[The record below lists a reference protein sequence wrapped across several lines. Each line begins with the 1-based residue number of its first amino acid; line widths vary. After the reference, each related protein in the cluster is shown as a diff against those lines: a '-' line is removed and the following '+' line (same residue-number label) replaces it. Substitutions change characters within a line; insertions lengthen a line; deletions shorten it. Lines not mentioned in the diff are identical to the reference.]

1 MTDRTEVA
9 VQEDAVIADDI
20 DVTDGGAEYRVA
32 GTGRRVENG
41 IVLHLRRAADDAE
54 ARLLPV
60 LPDARAT
67 IRGETA
73 VLRRHAAGR
82 ATAAQL

>member
-54 ARLLPV
+54 ARLPV
-60 LPDARAT
+60 LSDARAT

>member
-1 MTDRTEVA
+1 MTDRTAVA

-20 DVTDGGAEYRVA
+20 DVTDSGAEYRVA
-32 GTGRRVENG
+32 GTGRRAENT

-54 ARLLPV
+54 ARLPV
-60 LPDARAT
+60 LPDERAT

-73 VLRRHAAGR
+73 VIRRHATDR

>member
-1 MTDRTEVA
+1 MIDRTEVA

-32 GTGRRVENG
+32 DTPRRAENG
-41 IVLHLRRAADDAE
+41 IVLHLRRAAGDAE
-54 ARLLPV
+54 ARLAV

-67 IRGETA
+67 VRRETA

-82 ATAAQL
+82 ATAARL

>member
-20 DVTDGGAEYRVA
+20 DVTDGGAECRVA
-32 GTGRRVENG
+32 GTGRRAENT

-54 ARLLPV
+54 ARLPV

-67 IRGETA
+67 VRGETA
-73 VLRRHAAGR
+73 VIRRHAAGR
-82 ATAAQL
+82 ATAARL

>member
-20 DVTDGGAEYRVA
+20 DVTDGGAECRVA
-32 GTGRRVENG
+32 GTPRRAENG

-54 ARLLPV
+54 ARLPV
-60 LPDARAT
+60 LPDARAA

-73 VLRRHAAGR
+73 VVRRHAGGR
-82 ATAAQL
+82 ASAAQL

>member
-1 MTDRTEVA
+1 MTDRTGVA

-20 DVTDGGAEYRVA
+20 DVTDGGAEDRVA
-32 GTGRRVENG
+32 GTGRRAENG

-54 ARLLPV
+54 ARLPV

-67 IRGETA
+67 VRGETA
-73 VLRRHAAGR
+73 VLRRHAGGR
-82 ATAAQL
+82 ASAALL